1 MRREDLGLKR
11 LSLVAVVVAI
21 ASSTGAV
28 GHAGADTSPT
38 IEQMAGQLVL
48 ARMQGQVP
56 SAAFLDRIRTG
67 QIGGVVLFNTNFSS
81 AGPASLVATL
91 QAAASA
97 GQQPPLLIA
106 VDQEGGIVKRLPGA
120 PSLAPPQ
127 MRTASIAEAQGTATA
142 RNLLANGINTDL
154 APVLDV
160 GHGGFITPRTFGST
174 PDTVATR
181 GAAFADGL
189 DRGRVL
195 AAAKHFP
202 GLGYATLNTDQTVAK
217 VTAGVRQLKTDWA
230 PFTAAI
236 QNGIPLVMMS
246 TAVYPALGSNLPA
259 ALSPK
264 IVNDLRR
271 LGFAGAIVTDALQTP
286 GVNGLMTTSKAAVR
300 AVQAGDDLVLAA
312 GGTDSYRDTDGAS
325 IGAYNAVVAAA
336 KAGTLRPQTLK
347 VAYATVLAVKKGLG

>member
-1 MRREDLGLKR
+1 MKR
-11 LSLVAVVVAI
+11 LALAAVVCAI

-28 GHAGADTSPT
+28 GHAAADTAPT
-38 IEQMAGQLVL
+38 VDRMVGQLLLV
-48 ARMQGQVP
+48 RMQGQVP
-56 SAAFLDRIRTG
+56 SASFLRRIREG
-67 QIGGVVLFNTNFSS
+67 QIGGVVLFNTNFGP
-81 AGPASLVATL
+81 AGPVSLAATL
-91 QAAASA
+91 QAAARS

-127 MRTASIAEAQGTATA
+127 MRTASLAESQGLATA
-142 RNLLANGINTDL
+142 SYLLANGINTDF

-160 GHGGFITPRTFGST
+160 GHGGFIAPRTFGST
-174 PDTVATR
+174 PEAVAIR

-189 DRGRVL
+189 ARGRVL
-195 AAAKHFP
+195 GTAKHFP

-236 QNGIPLVMMS
+236 EDGIPLVMMS
-246 TAVYPALGSNLPA
+246 TAVYPALGSSLPA
-259 ALSPK
+259 ALSPG

-271 LGFAGAIVTDALQTP
+271 LGFTGAIVTDALQTP
-286 GVNGLMTTSKAAVR
+286 GVNGFMSTSRAALR

-312 GGTDSYRDTDGAS
+312 GGTDTYGDTDGAS
-325 IGAYNAVVAAA
+325 IGAYNALVAAA
-336 KAGTLRPQTLK
+336 RSGTLKPQTLRS
-347 VAYATVLAVKKGLG
+347 AYATVLAVKKALG